1 MFGTKIVHAY
11 ITVLALV
18 ATCLAQ
24 GQKPSLEQLSWLR
37 GCWEGR
43 QGEATLEEIWLKPLG
58 LSMLGR
64 SRAVK
69 NGKTV
74 SYEFMQF
81 RQNNEGLAFIAQPR
95 GGPAV
100 SFKFARSGDD
110 EVVFENPQHDF
121 PQRITYQRKGKGL
134 LLASIEGTEKGKNQR
149 TEFQMRR
156 VRCDADP
163 EKP

>member
-1 MFGTKIVHAY
+1 MFGPKNVHACL
-11 ITVLALV
+11 TVLALV

-24 GQKPSLEQLSWLR
+24 RQKPSLEQLSCLR

-43 QGEATLEEIWLKPLG
+43 QGEATLEEIWSKPLG
-58 LSMLGR
+58 LSMLGL

-69 NGKTV
+69 NGKTM

-81 RQNNEGLAFIAQPR
+81 RENNEGLAFIAQPQ

-100 SFKFARSGDD
+100 SFRFARSAED

-134 LLASIEGTEKGKNQR
+134 LLASIEGTEKER
-149 TEFQMRR
+149 TSAGNF
-156 VRCDADP
+156 
-163 EKP
+163 K